1 MDSILFFLSGG
12 DLTKIPQLKR
22 SGVGYFRQF
31 YYMKRLEALNSLLD
45 SVARLKD
52 IKSKEKKQPR

>member
-12 DLTKIPQLKR
+12 DLTKIPLIKKSR
-22 SGVGYFRQF
+22 VGDFRNF
-31 YYMKRLEALNSLLD
+31 YYQKRLEALNSLLD